1 MTMDKILVVDD
12 GPAIVTLL
20 SYNLKQAG
28 YEVVTATDG
37 ADALSLGLAQ
47 SFTCILLDLML
58 PKLDGMEVTKKL
70 RQEKVQT
77 PIIIVTAKND
87 EFDKVFGLELGA
99 DDYITKPFSPREVLA
114 RIKAVIRRTTP
125 DEPVT
130 PPAPMPPANRAVML
144 VGDLQIDQNKYRVAR
159 NGKNIS
165 LTPKEFELLV
175 YFVEREGRVLSRD
188 AILNH
193 VWGYDYASE
202 TRIVDIHIS
211 HLREK
216 IEADSKQ
223 PRLIRTVRGFGYEFV
238 GDGHA

>member
-1 MTMDKILVVDD
+1 MDKILVVDD
-12 GPAIVTLL
+12 EPAIVTLL

-37 ADALSLGLAQ
+37 EAALALGLEEA
-47 SFTCILLDLML
+47 FTCILLDLML
-58 PKLDGMEVTKKL
+58 PKLDGMEVTKRL
-70 RQEKVQT
+70 RQEKVRT

-114 RIKAVIRRTTP
+114 RIKAVIRRMTP
-125 DEPVT
+125 ADEQPVT
-130 PPAPMPPANRAVML
+130 APVTLPNRAVT
-144 VGDLQIDQNKYRVAR
+144 VIGDLRVDQNKYRVTR
-159 NGKNIS
+159 NGENIS

-175 YFVEREGRVLSRD
+175 YFIEREGRVLSRD

-211 HLREK
+211 HLRDK
-216 IEADSKQ
+216 IELDPKK

-238 GDGHA
+238 GEDHA

>member
-1 MTMDKILVVDD
+1 MDKILVVDD
-12 GPAIVTLL
+12 EPAIVTLL

-28 YEVVTATDG
+28 YEVVSATDG
-37 ADALSLGLAQ
+37 EAALELGLEE

-58 PKLDGMEVTKKL
+58 PKLDGMEVTKRL
-70 RQEKVQT
+70 RQEKVRT

-114 RIKAVIRRTTP
+114 RIKAVIRRMTP
-125 DEPVT
+125 VDEPET
-130 PPAPMPPANRAVML
+130 APVVAQNRAITVI
-144 VGDLQIDQNKYRVAR
+144 GDLRIDQNKYRVTR
-159 NGKNIS
+159 NGENIS

-175 YFVEREGRVLSRD
+175 YFIEREGRVLSRD

-216 IEADSKQ
+216 IELDPKK

-238 GDGHA
+238 GEDHA

>member
-1 MTMDKILVVDD
+1 MDKILVVDD
-12 GPAIVTLL
+12 EPAIVTLL

-37 ADALSLGLAQ
+37 EAALELGLEE
-47 SFTCILLDLML
+47 SFACILLDLML
-58 PKLDGMEVTKKL
+58 PKLDGMEVTKRL
-70 RQEKVQT
+70 RQEKVHT

-114 RIKAVIRRTTP
+114 RIKAVIRRMTP
-125 DEPVT
+125 TDETAVTPPVT
-130 PPAPMPPANRAVML
+130 PNRAITVIGNL
-144 VGDLQIDQNKYRVAR
+144 RIDQNKYRVTR
-159 NGKNIS
+159 NGKSVS

-175 YFVEREGRVLSRD
+175 YFIEREGRVLSRD

-216 IEADSKQ
+216 IELDPKK

-238 GDGHA
+238 GEDHA

>member
-12 GPAIVTLL
+12 EPAIVTLL

-28 YEVVTATDG
+28 YEVVTATNG
-37 ADALSLGLAQ
+37 KDALELGLAQ

-58 PKLDGMEVTKKL
+58 PQLDGMEVTKRL
-70 RQEKVQT
+70 RQEKVRT

-114 RIKAVIRRTTP
+114 RIKAVIRRAVPETVESP
-125 DEPVT
+125 QPVSQ
-130 PPAPMPPANRAVML
+130 PVNRAITVI
-144 VGDLQIDQNKYRVAR
+144 GDLRIDQDKFQVTR
-159 NGKNIS
+159 NGEKIS

-175 YFVEREGRVLSRD
+175 YFIEREGRVLSRD

-216 IEADSKQ
+216 IELDPKK

-238 GDGHA
+238 GEDYG

>member
-1 MTMDKILVVDD
+1 MDKILVVDD
-12 GPAIVTLL
+12 EPAIVTLL

-37 ADALSLGLAQ
+37 EAALSLGLEE
-47 SFTCILLDLML
+47 SFVCILLDLML
-58 PKLDGMEVTKKL
+58 PKLDGMEVTKRL
-70 RQEKVQT
+70 RQEKVRT

-114 RIKAVIRRTTP
+114 RIKAVIRRMTPVDDTETTP
-125 DEPVT
+125 APT
-130 PPAPMPPANRAVML
+130 PNRAITVI
-144 VGDLQIDQNKYRVAR
+144 GDLRVDQNKYRVTR
-159 NGKNIS
+159 NGKNIG

-175 YFVEREGRVLSRD
+175 YFIEREGRVLSRD

-216 IEADSKQ
+216 IEVDPKDPQ
-223 PRLIRTVRGFGYEFV
+223 LIRTVRGFGYEFV
-238 GDGHA
+238 GADHA

>member
-1 MTMDKILVVDD
+1 MDKILVVDD
-12 GPAIVTLL
+12 EPAIVTLL

-37 ADALSLGLAQ
+37 AAALSLGLEQ

-58 PKLDGMEVTKKL
+58 PKLDGMEVTKRL
-70 RQEKVQT
+70 RQEKVRT
-77 PIIIVTAKND
+77 PIIIVTAKSD

-114 RIKAVIRRTTP
+114 RIKAVIRRAVPT
-125 DEPVT
+125 EPVPVT
-130 PPAPMPPANRAVML
+130 VAAPANRSIMAV
-144 VGDLQIDQNKYRVAR
+144 GNLQIDQNKYRVTR
-159 NGKNIS
+159 NGENIS

-216 IEADSKQ
+216 IELDPKN

-238 GDGHA
+238 GDEHA

>member
-1 MTMDKILVVDD
+1 M
-12 GPAIVTLL
+12 
-20 SYNLKQAG
+20 
-28 YEVVTATDG
+28 
-37 ADALSLGLAQ
+37 
-47 SFTCILLDLML
+47 
-58 PKLDGMEVTKKL
+58 
-70 RQEKVQT
+70 
-77 PIIIVTAKND
+77 TAKND

-216 IEADSKQ
+216 IEADPKQ

>member
-1 MTMDKILVVDD
+1 MDKILVVDD
-12 GPAIVTLL
+12 EPAIVTLL

-37 ADALSLGLAQ
+37 EAALSLGLQ
-47 SFTCILLDLML
+47 QPYTCILLDLML
-58 PKLDGMEVTKKL
+58 PKMDGMEVTKRL
-70 RQEKVQT
+70 RQEKVRT
-77 PIIIVTAKND
+77 PIIIVTAKSD

-114 RIKAVIRRTTP
+114 RIKAVIRRVAPAEVEPTP
-125 DEPVT
+125 S
-130 PPAPMPPANRAVML
+130 AAPANRAIMT
-144 VGDLQIDQNKYRVAR
+144 VGDLQIDQNKYRVSR
-159 NGKNIS
+159 NGENIS

-175 YFVEREGRVLSRD
+175 YFIEREGRVLSRD

-216 IEADSKQ
+216 IELDPKK

-238 GDGHA
+238 GDEHV

>member
-1 MTMDKILVVDD
+1 MDKILVVDD
-12 GPAIVTLL
+12 EPAIVTLL

-37 ADALSLGLAQ
+37 EEALELGLAQ
-47 SFTCILLDLML
+47 PFTCILLDLML
-58 PKLDGMEVTKKL
+58 PKLDGMEVTKRL
-70 RQEKVQT
+70 RQEKVRT

-114 RIKAVIRRTTP
+114 RIKAVIRRAVPTDAT
-125 DEPVT
+125 
-130 PPAPMPPANRAVML
+130 PAPEPTPQPTNRAITMI
-144 VGDLQIDQNKYRVAR
+144 GDLRIDQNKYRVTR
-159 NGKNIS
+159 NGEKIS

-175 YFVEREGRVLSRD
+175 YFIEREGRVLSRD

-216 IEADSKQ
+216 IEHDPKK
-223 PRLIRTVRGFGYEFV
+223 PKLIRTVRGFGYEFV
-238 GDGHA
+238 GDEHA

>member
-1 MTMDKILVVDD
+1 MDKILVVDD
-12 GPAIVTLL
+12 EPAIVTLL

-37 ADALSLGLAQ
+37 EVALALGLEEA
-47 SFTCILLDLML
+47 FTCILLDLML
-58 PKLDGMEVTKKL
+58 PKLDGMEVTKRL
-70 RQEKVQT
+70 RQEKVRT

-114 RIKAVIRRTTP
+114 RIKAVIRRMTP
-125 DEPVT
+125 ADEQPVT
-130 PPAPMPPANRAVML
+130 APVTLPNRAVT
-144 VGDLQIDQNKYRVAR
+144 VIGDLRVDQNKYRVTR
-159 NGKNIS
+159 NGENIS

-175 YFVEREGRVLSRD
+175 YFIEREGRVLSRD

-211 HLREK
+211 HLRDK
-216 IEADSKQ
+216 IELDPKK

-238 GDGHA
+238 GEDHA

>member
-1 MTMDKILVVDD
+1 MDKILVVDD
-12 GPAIVTLL
+12 EPAIVTLL

-37 ADALSLGLAQ
+37 AAALSLGLEQ

-58 PKLDGMEVTKKL
+58 PKLDGMEVTKRL
-70 RQEKVQT
+70 RQEKVRT
-77 PIIIVTAKND
+77 PIIIVTAKSD

-114 RIKAVIRRTTP
+114 RIKAVIRRTVPT
-125 DEPVT
+125 E
-130 PPAPMPPANRAVML
+130 PAPTSAATPANRAIMT
-144 VGDLQIDQNKYRVAR
+144 VGNLQIDQNKYRVTR
-159 NGKNIS
+159 NGENIS

-216 IEADSKQ
+216 IELDPKK

-238 GDGHA
+238 GDENA

>member
-1 MTMDKILVVDD
+1 MDKILVVDD
-12 GPAIVTLL
+12 EPAIVTLL

-37 ADALSLGLAQ
+37 EAALNLGLQ
-47 SFTCILLDLML
+47 QPYTCILLDLML
-58 PKLDGMEVTKKL
+58 PKLDGMEVTKRL
-70 RQEKVQT
+70 RQEKVRT
-77 PIIIVTAKND
+77 PIIIVTAKSD

-114 RIKAVIRRTTP
+114 RIKAVIRR
-125 DEPVT
+125 VT
-130 PPAPMPPANRAVML
+130 PVETEPTPSVAAPANRAIMT
-144 VGDLQIDQNKYRVAR
+144 VGDLQIDQNKYRVSR
-159 NGKNIS
+159 NGENIS

-175 YFVEREGRVLSRD
+175 YFIEREGRVLSRD

-216 IEADSKQ
+216 IELDPKK

-238 GDGHA
+238 GDEHV

>member
-1 MTMDKILVVDD
+1 MTLDKILVVDD
-12 GPAIVTLL
+12 EPAIVTLL

-37 ADALSLGLAQ
+37 AAALSLALEQ

-58 PKLDGMEVTKKL
+58 PKMDGMEVTKRL
-70 RQEKVQT
+70 RQEKVRT
-77 PIIIVTAKND
+77 PIIIVTAKSD

-114 RIKAVIRRTTP
+114 RIKAVIRRAVPVEAVEKTA
-125 DEPVT
+125 PVT
-130 PPAPMPPANRAVML
+130 AVDRAVTV
-144 VGDLQIDQNKYRVAR
+144 VGNLRIDQNKYRVTR
-159 NGKNIS
+159 NGQAIS
-165 LTPKEFELLV
+165 LTPKEFELLI
-175 YFVEREGRVLSRD
+175 YFIEREGRVLSRD

-216 IEADSKQ
+216 IELDPKK

-238 GDGHA
+238 GDEHA

>member
-12 GPAIVTLL
+12 EPAIVTLL

-70 RQEKVQT
+70 RQEKIQT

-125 DEPVT
+125 M
-130 PPAPMPPANRAVML
+130 PAANRSVML
-144 VGDLQIDQNKYRVAR
+144 VGDLQIDQDKYRVAR
-159 NGKNIS
+159 NGQNIS

-216 IEADSKQ
+216 IEVDPKQ

-238 GDGHA
+238 GDDHA

>member
-1 MTMDKILVVDD
+1 MDKILVVDD
-12 GPAIVTLL
+12 EPAIVTLL

-37 ADALSLGLAQ
+37 AAALALGMQ
-47 SFTCILLDLML
+47 QPFTCILLDLML
-58 PKLDGMEVTKKL
+58 PKLDGMEVTKRL
-70 RQEKVQT
+70 RQEKIQT
-77 PIIIVTAKND
+77 PIIIVTAKSD

-114 RIKAVIRRTTP
+114 RIKAVIRRM
-125 DEPVT
+125 T
-130 PPAPMPPANRAVML
+130 PPDKPATVPISAAPTSRSMTTI
-144 VGDLQIDQNKYRVAR
+144 GELQIDQDKYRVTR
-159 NGKNIS
+159 NGENIS
-165 LTPKEFELLV
+165 VTPKEFELLV
-175 YFVEREGRVLSRD
+175 YFIEREGRVLSRE

-216 IEADSKQ
+216 IELDPKNPQ
-223 PRLIRTVRGFGYEFV
+223 LIRTVRGFGYEFV
-238 GDGHA
+238 GDEHA

>member
-1 MTMDKILVVDD
+1 MDKILVVDD
-12 GPAIVTLL
+12 EPAIVTLL

-28 YEVVTATDG
+28 YEVVTAADG
-37 ADALSLGLAQ
+37 AAALSLGLEQ

-58 PKLDGMEVTKKL
+58 PKLDGMEVTKRL
-70 RQEKVQT
+70 RQEKVRT
-77 PIIIVTAKND
+77 PIIIVTAKSD

-114 RIKAVIRRTTP
+114 RIKAVIRRAVPT
-125 DEPVT
+125 E
-130 PPAPMPPANRAVML
+130 PAPASAAAPVNRAITT
-144 VGDLQIDQNKYRVAR
+144 VGDLRIDQNKYRVTR
-159 NGKNIS
+159 NGQNIS

-175 YFVEREGRVLSRD
+175 YFIEREGRVLSRD

-216 IEADSKQ
+216 IELDPKK

-238 GDGHA
+238 GDEHA

>member
-1 MTMDKILVVDD
+1 MDKILVVDD
-12 GPAIVTLL
+12 EPAIVTLL

-28 YEVVTATDG
+28 YEVATATDG
-37 ADALSLGLAQ
+37 EAALALASEQ
-47 SFTCILLDLML
+47 DFMCILLDLML
-58 PKLDGMEVTKKL
+58 PKLDGMEVTKRL
-70 RQEKVQT
+70 RQEKVRT

-114 RIKAVIRRTTP
+114 RIKAVIRRTAP
-125 DEPVT
+125 DEPIQTAVT
-130 PPAPMPPANRAVML
+130 PVPANRAITL
-144 VGDLQIDQNKYRVAR
+144 VGDLRIDQNKYRVTR
-159 NGKNIS
+159 NGQNIS

-175 YFVEREGRVLSRD
+175 YFVERDGRVLSRD

-216 IEADSKQ
+216 IEVDPKH
-223 PRLIRTVRGFGYEFV
+223 PELIRTVRGFGYEFV
-238 GDGHA
+238 GDSHA

>member
-1 MTMDKILVVDD
+1 MNKILVVDD
-12 GPAIVTLL
+12 EPAIVTLL

-28 YEVVTATDG
+28 YEVTTATDG
-37 ADALSLGLAQ
+37 EVALDLALHGT
-47 SFTCILLDLML
+47 FTCILLDLML
-58 PKLDGMEVTKKL
+58 PKLDGMEVTKRL
-70 RQEKVQT
+70 RQEKIHT

-114 RIKAVIRRTTP
+114 RIKAVMRRVSP
-125 DEPVT
+125 SAEPVT
-130 PPAPMPPANRAVML
+130 PVATPPTNRAITV
-144 VGDLQIDQNKYRVAR
+144 VGNLRIDQNKYRVTR
-159 NGKNIS
+159 NGENIS

-216 IEADSKQ
+216 IELDPKE
-223 PRLIRTVRGFGYEFV
+223 PTYIRTVRGFGYEFV
-238 GDGHA
+238 GDEHA

>member
-12 GPAIVTLL
+12 EPAIVTLL

-37 ADALSLGLAQ
+37 AAALSLGLEQ

-58 PKLDGMEVTKKL
+58 PKLDGMEVTKRL
-70 RQEKVQT
+70 RQEKVRT
-77 PIIIVTAKND
+77 PIIIVTAKSD

-114 RIKAVIRRTTP
+114 RIKAVIRRAVPT
-125 DEPVT
+125 E
-130 PPAPMPPANRAVML
+130 PAPVVAAAPTNRAITS
-144 VGDLQIDQNKYRVAR
+144 VGDLQIDQNKYRVTR
-159 NGKNIS
+159 NGENIS
-165 LTPKEFELLV
+165 LTPKEFELLI
-175 YFVEREGRVLSRD
+175 YFIEREGRVLSRD

-216 IEADSKQ
+216 IELDPKK

-238 GDGHA
+238 GDEHA

>member
-1 MTMDKILVVDD
+1 MDKVLVVDD
-12 GPAIVTLL
+12 EPAIVTLL

-37 ADALSLGLAQ
+37 EAALELGLEE
-47 SFTCILLDLML
+47 SFACILLDLML
-58 PKLDGMEVTKKL
+58 PKLDGMEVTKRL
-70 RQEKVQT
+70 RQEKVHT

-114 RIKAVIRRTTP
+114 RIKAVIRRMTP
-125 DEPVT
+125 TDETAVTPPVT
-130 PPAPMPPANRAVML
+130 PNRAITVIGNL
-144 VGDLQIDQNKYRVAR
+144 RIDQNKYRVTR
-159 NGKNIS
+159 NGKSVS

-175 YFVEREGRVLSRD
+175 YFIEREGRVLSRD

-216 IEADSKQ
+216 IELDPKK

-238 GDGHA
+238 GEDHA